1 MTLMTTSNKGKLLI
15 RDFEGLRLK
24 AYLCAAGVPTIGWGH
39 TKGVRLGQT
48 ITEAQAEEMLVEDI
62 APIERQL
69 NRLGVNFRQSQFD
82 ALVSWIFNL
91 GAAAFSHSTLCKRI
105 QEGATDQ
112 LVADEMVKWYYAGGR
127 PLVGLMKRR
136 AAEGNLF
143 LGYERYKVVNSKI
156 IKV

>member
-1 MTLMTTSNKGKLLI
+1 MTLMTTSSKGKLLI
-15 RDFEGLRLK
+15 KDFEGLRLK

-48 ITEAQAEEMLVEDI
+48 ITEAQAEDLLVEDI

-69 NRLGVNFRQSQFD
+69 NRLGVNFRQGQFD

-91 GAAAFSHSTLCKRI
+91 GATAFSNSTLYKRI
-105 QEGATDQ
+105 KEGAADQ
-112 LVADEMVKWYYAGGR
+112 QVADEIVKWVYANGR
-127 PLVGLMKRR
+127 PLLGLMKRR
-136 AAEGNLF
+136 AAEANLF
-143 LGYERYKVVNSKI
+143 LGYDRYKVANSKI